1 MAEITNEQ
9 FTEYFETVLEFLN
22 HLEDV
27 LDDKN
32 YEKID
37 FNHWNRVSLCHHD
50 TYDLNYFLR
59 K

>member
-1 MAEITNEQ
+1 VTKITNEQ

-37 FNHWNRVSLCHHD
+37 FNHWNRVSLCHPD